1 MHLLEWTTSE
11 EAEKQAKS
19 GLISYYNQ
27 MAINVLSG
35 LISIG
40 LGSLKGKYLG
50 CFLGVFWIFYSYMY
64 VVY

>member
-40 LGSLKGKYLG
+40 LGSLKENIWA
-50 CFLGVFWIFYSYMY
+50 VF
-64 VVY
+64 